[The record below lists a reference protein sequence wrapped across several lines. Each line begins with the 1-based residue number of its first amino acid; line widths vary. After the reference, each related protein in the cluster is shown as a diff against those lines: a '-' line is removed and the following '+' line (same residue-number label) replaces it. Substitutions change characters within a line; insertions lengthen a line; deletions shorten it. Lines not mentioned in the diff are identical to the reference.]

1 MTTSAAAVSS
11 PAMARSRSAAGSKPR
26 PFGAIVRDL
35 LIERDMVTAMGNP
48 NWPEFA
54 LQLEDVHYESLRKA
68 VTGER
73 HPGPKIMESVA
84 KALGVDASI
93 FWEYQLYEAQQAFD
107 PKVVGE
113 DAALANLTAW
123 REAVKSK

>member
-1 MTTSAAAVSS
+1 MSSTAHAVGSA
-11 PAMARSRSAAGSKPR
+11 AMARSRQTAARPR

-35 LIERDMVTAMGNP
+35 LIERDLVTAMGNP
-48 NWPEFA
+48 NWSEFA

-73 HPGPKIMESVA
+73 HPGPKIMEEVA
-84 KALGVDASI
+84 KALGVDPSI
-93 FWEYQLYEAQQAFD
+93 FWEYELHQAQQAFD

-113 DAALANLTAW
+113 DAALANLDAW
-123 REAVKSK
+123 RNAQGK